1 MKESVFQFLKSPKAQ
16 RVGFWIG
23 FLIISF
29 ATLLPADE
37 LPPVPGGDKLHH
49 IVGFGGWA
57 LLCCLGPIK
66 RFYRFSVLIILWGGA
81 IELIQ
86 PYVNRYGEWLDF
98 FADAAGVVIVLF
110 ATLLLKTLKKYKE
123 RMA

>member
-1 MKESVFQFLKSPKAQ
+1 MQSL
-16 RVGFWIG
+16 GFCLG

-57 LLCCLGPIK
+57 LLSCFGPFR
-66 RFYRFSVLIILWGGA
+66 RFLAYAMFMILWGGI

-98 FADAAGVVIVLF
+98 FADGVGVVLVL
-110 ATLLLKTLKKYKE
+110 AITLLIKSLKKNTL
-123 RMA
+123 